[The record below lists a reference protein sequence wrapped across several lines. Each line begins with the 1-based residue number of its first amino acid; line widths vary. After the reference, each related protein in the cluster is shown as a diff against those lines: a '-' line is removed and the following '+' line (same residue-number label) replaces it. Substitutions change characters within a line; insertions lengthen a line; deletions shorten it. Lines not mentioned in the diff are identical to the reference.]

1 MGGVAKPVESAVK
14 AVTKPIEK
22 AVGGGQVATQA
33 APTAPSA
40 PIAQTAPK
48 PMASLQQQVVDAG
61 DELRKKRGRAANVL
75 AGETMGSAAVGT
87 KKLLGS

>member
-1 MGGVAKPVESAVK
+1 MGGVAKPVEQAVK
-14 AVTKPIEK
+14 SVTKPIEK
-22 AVGGGQVATQA
+22 AVSGGPVATTP
-33 APTAPSA
+33 APATTAA

-48 PMASLQQQVVDAG
+48 PVAALQQQVADAG

>member
-22 AVGGGQVATQA
+22 AVGGGQAAQVAPATPA
-33 APTAPSA
+33 TPVA
-40 PIAQTAPK
+40 PIAQTK
-48 PMASLQQQVVDAG
+48 PPAALQQAVDTAG